1 MAAIMAVPRPFGRPR
16 CKPDVEPSKEATPKP
31 TLPETVQEAHHVPEV
46 EVPSTE
52 SPAGMPAVVS
62 VKKSRSR
69 GCAVVLL
76 RDLAMIERC
85 VLQRVAVIDGVCVEM
100 TRHSKKSKNHEDDE
114 CEEDAEQQIGIF
126 VAWGARV
133 EKKIP
138 VSEEGIEEYFNSLS
152 GKACP
157 AGLVATPPFQEGH
170 VSFPLVSEA
179 FAPLSW
185 DIRSTPANH
194 EEILSST
201 YCQRNLIEAQMA
213 AKERLDALW
222 DRPPPPMARSLMT
235 RVARA
240 QLFPSS
246 GKGDNDKHENRA
258 GDKLAD
264 LADISDLFDG
274 IPAGSAFLDLCG
286 GPGAWSQYLL
296 AKKDL
301 ALRGFGFT
309 LMADAGSADDWK
321 AEAKD
326 EWYADLEAHPNWTA
340 LWGADGTGDLLK
352 QGNLD
357 HCVQQLAREHVLLCV
372 ADGGFSDDAIPQN
385 QLELY
390 FYRLFLAELL
400 TAVSCLSQ
408 GGKFICKLYT
418 AFSAST
424 ASLLFLTTRLFDTVE
439 IVKPMTSKAT
449 GPERYLVATG
459 FHDDAESSVIQSAL
473 ARSHALGGG
482 ASPLV
487 TPLLTPVVPKES
499 LIKDQKFVESMEAMV
514 SSLCT
519 RQTQALNAVVDR
531 ADFLESMAMESAIC
545 IDPWERMEET
555 RQKEEQKDRAREE
568 RRAQRRMILDAPT
581 PQLRGGKGKGKG
593 KRSQRH

>member
-1 MAAIMAVPRPFGRPR
+1 MP
-16 CKPDVEPSKEATPKP
+16 TP
-31 TLPETVQEAHHVPEV
+31 TLPESVQEAHHVPEV

-152 GKACP
+152 GKPSP

-264 LADISDLFDG
+264 LADISDLLDG
-274 IPAGSAFLDLCG
+274 VPAGSAFLDLCG
-286 GPGAWSQYLL
+286 GPGAWSQFLL
-296 AKKDL
+296 DGPQKDL
-301 ALRGFGFT
+301 GLRGFGFT
-309 LMADAGSADDWK
+309 LRSESGDAEDWK
-321 AEAKD
+321 AEQKD
-326 EWYADLEAHPNWTA
+326 DWYDDLLARRDWRA
-340 LWGADGTGDLLK
+340 LWGADGTGNLLK
-352 QGNLD
+352 PGNLE
-357 HCVQQLAREHVLLCV
+357 QMAGKLAKERVFLV
-372 ADGGFSDDAIPQN
+372 AADGGFSDDSIPPN
-385 QLELY
+385 LLELY

-400 TAVSCLSQ
+400 TAVSCLQ
-408 GGKFICKLYT
+408 PGGRFVCKFY
-418 AFSAST
+418 ST
-424 ASLLFLTTRLFDTVE
+424 YSD
-439 IVKPMTSKAT
+439 S
-449 GPERYLVATG
+449 
-459 FHDDAESSVIQSAL
+459 
-473 ARSHALGGG
+473 
-482 ASPLV
+482 
-487 TPLLTPVVPKES
+487 
-499 LIKDQKFVESMEAMV
+499 
-514 SSLCT
+514 
-519 RQTQALNAVVDR
+519 
-531 ADFLESMAMESAIC
+531 
-545 IDPWERMEET
+545 
-555 RQKEEQKDRAREE
+555 
-568 RRAQRRMILDAPT
+568 
-581 PQLRGGKGKGKG
+581 
-593 KRSQRH
+593 